1 MFLMRS
7 AQQKQPDVA
16 PDAAMCPALPVP
28 AVAPACTLSTYQE
41 ADAPFPDFLWSSH
54 FGRVGSASCTQSGPA

>member
-16 PDAAMCPALPVP
+16 LDAAMCPALSVP
-28 AVAPACTLSTYQE
+28 AVAPACTLSTY
-41 ADAPFPDFLWSSH
+41 
-54 FGRVGSASCTQSGPA
+54 